1 MSSNRPVQ
9 ESKESEKINQLNEAA
24 RRWKSEGLS
33 DGERIALSMR
43 VWELA
48 FELLDDKNKST
59 AFVEAFAEACER
71 FDPAKT
77 EFYNYLVFLRGKRRK
92 DAYKAQKIH
101 APDENNSDSL
111 DAPISEENELTLED
125 VVPDKKARDA
135 GEFSHLNGKL
145 AELTAMIL
153 NFAQRHTGKSANETR
168 RRWYR
173 MFYTEDVTWIVRE
186 ECMGLQRERDV
197 LTAMELDYLDY
208 YMVKKCRCLEAIR
221 IGEMKPYH
229 EVVPTESSMECTS
242 IPLPANVSLA
252 YWERCLREKKSAAAR
267 SQQLGS
273 YRKELESL

>member
-1 MSSNRPVQ
+1 MSSNQPVQ
-9 ESKESEKINQLNEAA
+9 DSTRSAKENQLNEAA
-24 RRWKSEGLS
+24 RRLKSEGLS
-33 DGERIALSMR
+33 DGERIALSMK

-48 FELLDDKNKST
+48 FELLDDKST
-59 AFVEAFAEACER
+59 AFVKAFAEACER
-71 FDPAKT
+71 FDPART
-77 EFYNYLVFLRGKRRK
+77 EFYNYLKYLRKKRRE
-92 DAYKAQKIH
+92 DANRARKRHDQIAL
-101 APDENNSDSL
+101 SL

-125 VVPDKKARDA
+125 VVADIKAQDSGAVNR
-135 GEFSHLNGKL
+135 LNGKL

-173 MFYTEDVTWIVRE
+173 MFYTEDMTWIAQEV
-186 ECMGLQRERDV
+186 CVDIQRERDV
-197 LTAMELDYLDY
+197 FTAMELDYLDY